1 MVLLIILAIVLIV
14 ILGSLK
20 QINEYER
27 GVKFTAGKF
36 TKIML
41 PGWRI
46 VLPIFQSYKKVDI
59 RTKVDDVPEQ
69 EAITKDNVSVKIN
82 AVIYY
87 KVFDASL
94 AVLQVEDFY
103 YATAQLAQ
111 TTMRNIVGSVTL
123 DELLCEREKV
133 SSQIKEIIDKETDP
147 WGIKVENVELKD
159 ISLTDEMKRVIA
171 RAAEAEREKQA
182 VITKSIG
189 EKEAAENLAD
199 AARKLAESPGAL
211 HLRTLETIN
220 DVSSDQSNTI
230 FFPIPMDV
238 LEAVKGY
245 SEKLKKENKKVFVI
259 HRLDYD
265 TSGVIMFAKNQKVQ
279 KLYQDNWNNLAKTR
293 EYIAVV
299 EGRTNSKGHIESY
312 LKMSKSLQVYSSKN
326 KDGLFSIT
334 DYERITYNDK
344 YSLLRILISTGR
356 RNQIRCHMSDIGHP
370 ILGDTR
376 YKSKTT
382 PLNRLTLHASLLE
395 ITNPLNN
402 KVMTFKSNIPK
413 EFYEITK

>member
-1 MVLLIILAIVLIV
+1 MILLVILVIVLFI

-36 TKIML
+36 TKIMS

-189 EKEAAENLAD
+189 EKEAAENLAE
-199 AARKLAESPGAL
+199 AAKKLAESPGAL

-245 SEKLKKENKKVFVI
+245 SEKLKKDNKK
-259 HRLDYD
+259 
-265 TSGVIMFAKNQKVQ
+265 
-279 KLYQDNWNNLAKTR
+279 
-293 EYIAVV
+293 
-299 EGRTNSKGHIESY
+299 
-312 LKMSKSLQVYSSKN
+312 
-326 KDGLFSIT
+326 
-334 DYERITYNDK
+334 
-344 YSLLRILISTGR
+344 
-356 RNQIRCHMSDIGHP
+356 
-370 ILGDTR
+370 
-376 YKSKTT
+376 
-382 PLNRLTLHASLLE
+382 
-395 ITNPLNN
+395 
-402 KVMTFKSNIPK
+402 
-413 EFYEITK
+413 

>member
-1 MVLLIILAIVLIV
+1 MEFLFIILIFLILIILA
-14 ILGSLK
+14 SLK

-36 TKIML
+36 TKIIN
-41 PGWRI
+41 PGWRL
-46 VLPIFQSYKKVDI
+46 VFPIFQSYKKVDI

-123 DELLCEREKV
+123 DELLCEREKI
-133 SSQIKEIIDKETDP
+133 STKIREIIDKETDP

-182 VITKSIG
+182 VITKSKG
-189 EKEAAENLAD
+189 EAEAADNLAK
-199 AARKLAESPGAL
+199 AAKKLAEVPGAL

-230 FFPIPMDV
+230 FFPIPMEL

-245 SEKLKKENKKVFVI
+245 SEKTKIENNKK
-259 HRLDYD
+259 
-265 TSGVIMFAKNQKVQ
+265 
-279 KLYQDNWNNLAKTR
+279 NN
-293 EYIAVV
+293 
-299 EGRTNSKGHIESY
+299 
-312 LKMSKSLQVYSSKN
+312 
-326 KDGLFSIT
+326 
-334 DYERITYNDK
+334 
-344 YSLLRILISTGR
+344 
-356 RNQIRCHMSDIGHP
+356 
-370 ILGDTR
+370 
-376 YKSKTT
+376 
-382 PLNRLTLHASLLE
+382 
-395 ITNPLNN
+395 
-402 KVMTFKSNIPK
+402 
-413 EFYEITK
+413 

>member
-41 PGWRI
+41 PGWMI

-94 AVLQVEDFY
+94 AVLEVEDFY

-245 SEKLKKENKKVFVI
+245 SEKLKKENKK
-259 HRLDYD
+259 
-265 TSGVIMFAKNQKVQ
+265 
-279 KLYQDNWNNLAKTR
+279 
-293 EYIAVV
+293 
-299 EGRTNSKGHIESY
+299 
-312 LKMSKSLQVYSSKN
+312 
-326 KDGLFSIT
+326 
-334 DYERITYNDK
+334 
-344 YSLLRILISTGR
+344 
-356 RNQIRCHMSDIGHP
+356 
-370 ILGDTR
+370 
-376 YKSKTT
+376 
-382 PLNRLTLHASLLE
+382 
-395 ITNPLNN
+395 
-402 KVMTFKSNIPK
+402 
-413 EFYEITK
+413 

>member
-41 PGWRI
+41 PGWRT

-245 SEKLKKENKKVFVI
+245 SEKLKKENKK
-259 HRLDYD
+259 
-265 TSGVIMFAKNQKVQ
+265 
-279 KLYQDNWNNLAKTR
+279 
-293 EYIAVV
+293 
-299 EGRTNSKGHIESY
+299 
-312 LKMSKSLQVYSSKN
+312 
-326 KDGLFSIT
+326 
-334 DYERITYNDK
+334 
-344 YSLLRILISTGR
+344 
-356 RNQIRCHMSDIGHP
+356 
-370 ILGDTR
+370 
-376 YKSKTT
+376 
-382 PLNRLTLHASLLE
+382 
-395 ITNPLNN
+395 
-402 KVMTFKSNIPK
+402 
-413 EFYEITK
+413 

>member
-1 MVLLIILAIVLIV
+1 MEFLFIILVFFILIILA
-14 ILGSLK
+14 SLK

-36 TKIML
+36 TKIL
-41 PGWRI
+41 NPGWRL
-46 VLPIFQSYKKVDI
+46 VFPIFQSYKKVDI

-94 AVLQVEDFY
+94 AVLKVEDFY

-123 DELLCEREKV
+123 DELLCEREKI
-133 SSQIKEIIDKETDP
+133 STNIREIIDKETDP

-182 VITKSIG
+182 VITKSKG
-189 EKEAAENLAD
+189 EAEAADNLAK
-199 AARKLAESPGAL
+199 AAKKLSEVPGAL

-230 FFPIPMDV
+230 FFPIPMEL
-238 LEAVKGY
+238 LEAVKGF
-245 SEKLKKENKKVFVI
+245 SEKIQNDNKK
-259 HRLDYD
+259 
-265 TSGVIMFAKNQKVQ
+265 
-279 KLYQDNWNNLAKTR
+279 
-293 EYIAVV
+293 
-299 EGRTNSKGHIESY
+299 
-312 LKMSKSLQVYSSKN
+312 
-326 KDGLFSIT
+326 
-334 DYERITYNDK
+334 
-344 YSLLRILISTGR
+344 
-356 RNQIRCHMSDIGHP
+356 
-370 ILGDTR
+370 
-376 YKSKTT
+376 
-382 PLNRLTLHASLLE
+382 
-395 ITNPLNN
+395 
-402 KVMTFKSNIPK
+402 SN
-413 EFYEITK
+413 

>member
-41 PGWRI
+41 LGWRI

-94 AVLQVEDFY
+94 AVLEVEDFY

-199 AARKLAESPGAL
+199 AAKKLAESPGAL

-245 SEKLKKENKKVFVI
+245 SEKLKKENKK
-259 HRLDYD
+259 
-265 TSGVIMFAKNQKVQ
+265 
-279 KLYQDNWNNLAKTR
+279 
-293 EYIAVV
+293 
-299 EGRTNSKGHIESY
+299 
-312 LKMSKSLQVYSSKN
+312 
-326 KDGLFSIT
+326 
-334 DYERITYNDK
+334 
-344 YSLLRILISTGR
+344 
-356 RNQIRCHMSDIGHP
+356 
-370 ILGDTR
+370 
-376 YKSKTT
+376 
-382 PLNRLTLHASLLE
+382 
-395 ITNPLNN
+395 
-402 KVMTFKSNIPK
+402 
-413 EFYEITK
+413 

>member
-171 RAAEAEREKQA
+171 RAAEA

-245 SEKLKKENKKVFVI
+245 SEKLKKENKK
-259 HRLDYD
+259 
-265 TSGVIMFAKNQKVQ
+265 
-279 KLYQDNWNNLAKTR
+279 
-293 EYIAVV
+293 
-299 EGRTNSKGHIESY
+299 
-312 LKMSKSLQVYSSKN
+312 
-326 KDGLFSIT
+326 
-334 DYERITYNDK
+334 
-344 YSLLRILISTGR
+344 
-356 RNQIRCHMSDIGHP
+356 
-370 ILGDTR
+370 
-376 YKSKTT
+376 
-382 PLNRLTLHASLLE
+382 
-395 ITNPLNN
+395 
-402 KVMTFKSNIPK
+402 
-413 EFYEITK
+413 